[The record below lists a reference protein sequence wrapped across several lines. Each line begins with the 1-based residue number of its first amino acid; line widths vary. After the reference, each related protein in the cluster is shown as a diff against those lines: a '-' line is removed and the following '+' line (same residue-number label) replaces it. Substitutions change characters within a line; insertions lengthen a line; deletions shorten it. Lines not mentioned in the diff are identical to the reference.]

1 MESKHENDEDE
12 SVQDA
17 GALAV
22 ILAICMA
29 VIVWMLYLL
38 GQ

>member
-1 MESKHENDEDE
+1 MDSKPENDEDE
-12 SVQDA
+12 SVKDA

-38 GQ
+38 RE

>member
-1 MESKHENDEDE
+1 MDNDEDE
-12 SVQDA
+12 SVKDA

-22 ILAICMA
+22 ILVICMA

-38 GQ
+38 GH

>member
-1 MESKHENDEDE
+1 MDSDEDE
-12 SVQDA
+12 SVKDA

-38 GQ
+38 KD

>member
-1 MESKHENDEDE
+1 MDSDEDE
-12 SVQDA
+12 SVKDA

-38 GQ
+38 RE